1 MPRNVQ
7 AETGQFERQQ
17 KMVKHN
23 NEAKDN
29 SWADIE
35 TAPRDGTIFL
45 GSDGQELYLAAYD
58 VDASSDVLTDVG
70 PFLNVPHGSETEPT
84 DLWVGLALTTWMPVQ
99 LNGRNWKIEGE
110 G

>member
-1 MPRNVQ
+1 MPRKVQ

-23 NEAKDN
+23 NVAKDN

-58 VDASSDVLTDVG
+58 VDASIDELTDEVT
-70 PFLNVPHGSETEPT
+70 FLNVPCGSQTETI
-84 DLWVGLALTTWMPVQ
+84 DLWLGLTLTMWMPVQ
-99 LNGRNWKIEGE
+99 LDGRNWKIEGE